1 MLRELIEEMIAF
13 ACRGFTHPRGQGKIE
28 QLDNF
33 PERRV
38 VKAEDHNLEDRKDC
52 SLMSRQGGNIRL

>member
-1 MLRELIEEMIAF
+1 MLRELTEEMIAF

-38 VKAEDHNLEDRKDC
+38 VKAEDQKLEERKDC
-52 SLMSRQGGNIRL
+52 NLMSHQGGNICL